1 MQIKRGKPMKEKIE
15 TLVNERLATCPEEKH
30 GQVIYRVHRLRV
42 IELIAE
48 LSTLI
53 QQEREE
59 AVRGFYKWYVEHPA
73 TMSNKPMVEQY
84 LQSLDKGDRVK
95 SGGTLTTATTDTV
108 DYSTTDIEH
117 LKKNGLITETATEI
131 EKWTKAIKEASSYEG
146 KLYARDRLRE
156 LKGADND

>member
-1 MQIKRGKPMKEKIE
+1 MQIKGEPMKEKIE

-59 AVRGFYKWYVEHPA
+59 AVRGFVEYMQKQEEPYFYKFDLGSYLQE
-73 TMSNKPMVEQY
+73 Y
-84 LQSLDKGDRVK
+84 LQSLDKGDK
-95 SGGTLTTATTDTV
+95 
-108 DYSTTDIEH
+108 
-117 LKKNGLITETATEI
+117 
-131 EKWTKAIKEASSYEG
+131 
-146 KLYARDRLRE
+146 
-156 LKGADND
+156 

>member
-1 MQIKRGKPMKEKIE
+1 MQIKGEPMKEKIE

-59 AVRGFYKWYVEHPA
+59 AYEKVLQEVKKVSKELPA
-73 TMSNKPMVEQY
+73 EIERTNPDYRQGIHAG
-84 LQSLDKGDRVK
+84 LDLAIDIILAQQSLDKEDK
-95 SGGTLTTATTDTV
+95 
-108 DYSTTDIEH
+108 
-117 LKKNGLITETATEI
+117 
-131 EKWTKAIKEASSYEG
+131 
-146 KLYARDRLRE
+146 
-156 LKGADND
+156 